1 MVDQSASP
9 GGSTFVQGLLQSI
22 EHEAGV
28 RRPTGAPA
36 DDAAGVDIDDEGY
49 IDEPRPGAHV
59 SEVGHP
65 QHVRR
70 RRMENPVHMIQ
81 RAWRRLV
88 LKRGAHRH
96 ATDDAL
102 QTHPAHQPLHRAT
115 GDFEAF
121 THHLPPDL
129 PHAVNLEVLG
139 EDTRDLGLQGEIL
152 PGPRRQL
159 PGIGALGDMRMI
171 G

>member
-9 GGSTFVQGLLQSI
+9 GGPTLVQGLLQSI
-22 EHEAGV
+22 KHEAGV

-36 DDAAGVDIDDEGY
+36 DDAAGVDIDDENY

-70 RRMENPVHMIQ
+70 RRMEHPVHVIQ

-88 LKRGAHRH
+88 LNRGAHRL
-96 ATDDAL
+96 ATDDTL

-115 GDFEAF
+115 GDIEAF

-139 EDTRDLGLQGEIL
+139 EDTGDLRLQGDTCL
-152 PGPRRQL
+152 ARADSFPGSARL
-159 PGIGALGDMRMI
+159 ATSA
-171 G
+171 